1 MIFQARV
8 TCGLLCLILLAG
20 CTVPISTNSTSFPNP
35 TSIYQTV
42 SVGLT
47 QTVLPA
53 PTAVNTRPGLQN
65 PTPLPVSA
73 SVSPGLSTPTGS
85 VQADQVETT
94 AEPCD
99 RASAGKPSID
109 VSVPDGARFTPGE
122 PFSKVW
128 RLVNTGSCTWTQGY
142 SVVWFS
148 GESFSSIRSQVFSV
162 DVPTGHSA
170 DITVDMVAPDV
181 PGIHQSNWKLSAP
194 NGSLFGIGPNADAP
208 FWVRIEVLDKAG
220 TAVATQPVMTPTSEI
235 AIRDTV
241 ILKLKDSLN
250 LDIGKI
256 NSGPADDL
264 GIVDVG
270 KASAVLSPLNGAR
283 MGIFGSS
290 RPVEADCRVASLS
303 SDGISLIAIPENSF
317 ICYRTNQGLPGFGKL
332 SNITEKSFSLDY
344 TTWMVP

>member
-1 MIFQARV
+1 
-8 TCGLLCLILLAG
+8 
-20 CTVPISTNSTSFPNP
+20 
-35 TSIYQTV
+35 
-42 SVGLT
+42 
-47 QTVLPA
+47 
-53 PTAVNTRPGLQN
+53 
-65 PTPLPVSA
+65 
-73 SVSPGLSTPTGS
+73 
-85 VQADQVETT
+85 
-94 AEPCD
+94 
-99 RASAGKPSID
+99 
-109 VSVPDGARFTPGE
+109 
-122 PFSKVW
+122 
-128 RLVNTGSCTWTQGY
+128 
-142 SVVWFS
+142 VWFS